1 MIIHPTA
8 VVAEDAL
15 LGADVKVGP
24 YAVIESGAVLGDG
37 CVVEAHA
44 FISRWV
50 RMGTGNTVGVGAVL
64 GGNPQDLRFDPATES
79 YVQIGNGNQFREHC
93 TLHRGSKPGGVTLV
107 GDGNFLMVG
116 VHLGHDVQLG
126 NKTVLANGVML
137 GGHVSVEDGVFFGG
151 GTLVHQFVRI
161 GKLAITQGNS
171 SLSKDL
177 PPFLMASELNAVV
190 GLNVVGL
197 KRAGFSSEQRSEVKE
212 AFSWVYRRGYNL
224 AQALDLA
231 RSRHWGVEAD
241 CFWRFI
247 ENTGKR
253 GICGWRGRH
262 TRRSERAN
270 GDPAGETAHQSA

>member
-1 MIIHPTA
+1 MIHPTA
-8 VVAEDAL
+8 VVAEDAH

-24 YAVIESGAVLGDG
+24 YAVIEGGAVLGDG

-44 FISRWV
+44 FLSRWV
-50 RMGTGNTVGVGAVL
+50 RMGAGNTVGVGAVL

-93 TLHRGSKPGGVTLV
+93 TVHRGSKPGGVTLV

-126 NKTVLANGVML
+126 NKAVLANGVML
-137 GGHVSVEDGVFFGG
+137 GGHVSVADGVFFGG
-151 GTLVHQFVRI
+151 GTVVHQFVRI

-197 KRAGFSSEQRSEVKE
+197 KRAGFSTDQRSEVKE

-231 RSRHWGVEAD
+231 KSRHWGVEAA
-241 CFWRFI
+241 CFWSFV

-262 TRRSERAN
+262 TRRAERAEAE
-270 GDPAGETAHQSA
+270 PTAEAAHQSA